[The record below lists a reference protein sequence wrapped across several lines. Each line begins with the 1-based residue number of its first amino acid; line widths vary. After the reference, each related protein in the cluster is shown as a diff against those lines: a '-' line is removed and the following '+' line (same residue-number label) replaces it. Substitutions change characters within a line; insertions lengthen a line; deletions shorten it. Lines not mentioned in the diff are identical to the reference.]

1 VSGLAIRRRSYAQ
14 AFAALTVL
22 TAAEIGVVYV
32 PGVAHP
38 LLVLALVLLAMA
50 KAGLVLMVFMHLGR
64 ETRGLRRA
72 VLAPFLLPA
81 GYAFVLIAEAAW
93 RFWR

>member
-1 VSGLAIRRRSYAQ
+1 MSASAISRRAYGQ

-32 PGVAHP
+32 PGVAHV
-38 LLVLALVLLAMA
+38 LLVSALVLLALA

-81 GYAFVLIAEAAW
+81 GYAFALVAEAAW